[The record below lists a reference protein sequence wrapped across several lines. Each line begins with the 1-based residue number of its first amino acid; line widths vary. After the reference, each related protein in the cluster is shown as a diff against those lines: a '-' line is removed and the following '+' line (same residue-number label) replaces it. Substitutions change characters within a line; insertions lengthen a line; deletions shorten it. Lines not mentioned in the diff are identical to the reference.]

1 MLQVLSEGKGEL
13 VVMHRAT
20 SSHQASDYL
29 PCIFCYGFFRICRL
43 GEHVRNCKLNLHPNC
58 KQEVHTN
65 GLLILSPYLVK
76 EPFQEELFML
86 GAKETSEEKGA
97 LKTYLT
103 YFL

>member
-1 MLQVLSEGKGEL
+1 M
-13 VVMHRAT
+13 
-20 SSHQASDYL
+20 
-29 PCIFCYGFFRICRL
+29 
-43 GEHVRNCKLNLHPNC
+43 
-58 KQEVHTN
+58 HTN
-65 GLLILSPYLVK
+65 GLLMLSPYLVK